1 MSTQP
6 QHELVLAGLDGAN
19 PLGFLAALGALRT
32 ATRAFNSQ
40 PVRMRWEQ
48 HGGWR
53 PVLSSPVDTP
63 DALADA
69 LHNCLA
75 HPREC
80 DTCRESHPHACALCV
95 GDDLALPA
103 AQFREKALRFRTE
116 DRDAAAF
123 LAAFGSDA
131 VTMMNSKKQSV
142 IQDTAFR
149 TMSGAGHQHFL
160 EFARNICSAC
170 TRDQLKRDM
179 FNTWRYNDPV
189 QNHTLRLDPL
199 DDARYA
205 LRWSDPSGDPTR
217 KKRGSVYGA
226 NRLAIE
232 ALPLFPCVPR
242 GGTLRTAGFPQ
253 RRGTDERSD
262 VRLCWPIW
270 TANLSL
276 SAARSTLTLPAA
288 GSETA
293 EAIRQRGIAAR
304 FESRRLTIG
313 KFRCFS
319 PASPV

>member
-1 MSTQP
+1 MTTSPATR
-6 QHELVLAGLDGAN
+6 ELVLSGLDGAN
-19 PLGFLAALGALRT
+19 PLGFLAALGTLRT
-32 ATRAFNSQ
+32 ATRAFNPQ
-40 PVRMRWEQ
+40 PVRMRWDQ

-53 PVLSSPVDTP
+53 PVFSSPVDTP

-69 LHNCLA
+69 LYNCLTQP
-75 HPREC
+75 HEC
-80 DTCRESHPHACALCV
+80 ELCGESHPHASALCV
-95 GDDLALPA
+95 GDDLTLSA
-103 AQFREKALRFRTE
+103 ERFRNRAICFRAANHE
-116 DRDAAAF
+116 AAAF

-131 VTMMNSKKQSV
+131 VTTTNSKKQPV

-160 EFARNICSAC
+160 KFARNICSAC
-170 TRDQLKRDM
+170 TRDHLMRDM
-179 FNTWRYNDPV
+179 FNAWRYDDPV

-205 LRWSDPSGDPTR
+205 LRWSDPSGDPAR
-217 KKRGSVYGA
+217 QRGGSVYGA

-242 GGTLRTAGFPQ
+242 RGSLHTTGFRQ
-253 RRGTDERSD
+253 RRGPDGRSD

-276 SAARSTLTLPAA
+276 SAARSILTLPP
-288 GSETA
+288 A
-293 EAIRQRGIAAR
+293 ESDTEGVSQRGIAAR

-319 PASPV
+319 PAAPV